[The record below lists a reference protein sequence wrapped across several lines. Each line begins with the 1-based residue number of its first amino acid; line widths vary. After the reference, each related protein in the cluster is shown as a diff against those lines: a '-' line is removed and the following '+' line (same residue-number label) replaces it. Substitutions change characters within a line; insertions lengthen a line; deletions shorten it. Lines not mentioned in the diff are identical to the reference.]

1 MVLIILDGWGLAE
14 TWGGNAIA
22 LANTPIMD
30 SLAKKYPSI
39 QLVASG
45 EEVGLPF
52 GEPGNSEVGHLNIGS
67 GIPVSQGLTAINE
80 SIKNKSFLA
89 NAILKKSF
97 QKAIDNH
104 KNIHLIG
111 LASDGG
117 IHSHIS
123 HLQALLL
130 MAKEAG
136 AKNVFIHFI
145 SDGRDTATT
154 ASIKFLEQVEEKIKE
169 LKIGKIASVG
179 GRFYAMD
186 RDKNWQRI
194 EKAYDV
200 IVGGSADETKM
211 HSSASKVIL
220 DSYANGVT
228 DEFIIPA
235 KIADT
240 PYIENGDSVI
250 FFNYR
255 SDRARQLTSALVQEK
270 FDGFQRKKILKDL
283 DFITFGSY
291 QEGLPVKIAFGDKKI
306 DRYIAS
312 ELSKNKLTHLHL
324 AETEKYAH
332 VTYFFNGG
340 NEEESKGEERIVVPS
355 IKIDSYAKKPE
366 MQAAKIT
373 EEAIKSIGK
382 FDFSVINYA
391 NPDMVGH
398 TGDMDAT
405 IKAAEKVDSCLGKLI
420 KKILVIDGIALII
433 ADHGNAEEIINPMN
447 GLPDT
452 EHTSNPVPF
461 LAISKKNLKLKQKHG
476 RLMDIAPTVLN
487 LFDLPIPKEMKG
499 NILVE

>member
-1 MVLIILDGWGLAE
+1 
-14 TWGGNAIA
+14 
-22 LANTPIMD
+22 MD
-30 SLAKKYPSI
+30 SLFEKYPFL

-67 GIPVSQGLTAINE
+67 GQPVSQGLTSINE
-80 SIKNKSFLA
+80 SIENKSFSSNSILKESYE
-89 NAILKKSF
+89 NAI
-97 QKAIDNH
+97 ANH

-111 LASDGG
+111 LVSDGG

-123 HLQALLL
+123 HLEALLKL
-130 MAKEAG
+130 AKETG

-154 ASIKFLEQVEEKIKE
+154 ASIKFLEQVEEKIRE
-169 LKIGKIASVG
+169 LKLGKIATVL

-194 EKAYDV
+194 EKAYDA
-200 IVGGSADETKM
+200 IVGVNASEC
-211 HSSASKVIL
+211 SSANKAVL
-220 DSYANGVT
+220 DSYASGVT
-228 DEFIIPA
+228 DEFINPI
-235 KIADT
+235 KISDT

-270 FDGFQRKKILKDL
+270 FNGFQRKKTLKNL
-283 DFITFGSY
+283 NFITFGSY
-291 QEGLPVKIAFGDKKI
+291 QENLPVKIAFGEKKI
-306 DRYIAS
+306 NCYIAS
-312 ELSKNKLTHLHL
+312 ELSKNELTHLHI

-340 NEEESKGEERIVVPS
+340 NEKETKGEERILVPS

-366 MQAAKIT
+366 MQAANIT
-373 EEAIKSIGK
+373 EKAILSIEK

-398 TGDMDAT
+398 TGDLEAT
-405 IKAAEKVDSCLGKLI
+405 IKAIEKVDSCLEKLI
-420 KKILVIDGIALII
+420 KKILGFNGIALII
-433 ADHGNAEEIINPMN
+433 ADHGNAEELINPMN

-452 EHTSNPVPF
+452 EHTNNLVPF
-461 LAISKKNLKLKQKHG
+461 IAVSNKNLKLKKTEG
-476 RLMDIAPTVLN
+476 RLVDIAPTVLN
-487 LFDLPIPKEMKG
+487 LFDLPIPNDMKG
-499 NILVE
+499 NILIG